1 MPKRLSTSRLSAE
14 LISTLDHVLAT
25 GDPVEIE
32 RPGGSVR
39 IVRDTSTKR
48 LSGLTPH
55 PGTINGNPDD
65 LASLSWEQA
74 WKPSL

>member
-1 MPKRLSTSRLSAE
+1 MPKRLNASLLSAE

-25 GDPVEIE
+25 GEPVEIE

-39 IVRDTSTKR
+39 IVRDISTKR

-65 LASLSWEQA
+65 LANLSWEQA

>member
-1 MPKRLSTSRLSAE
+1 L
-14 LISTLDHVLAT
+14 LAT

-48 LSGLTPH
+48 LSRLTPH
-55 PGTINGNPDD
+55 PGIINGNPDD
-65 LASLSWEQA
+65 LANLSWE
-74 WKPSL
+74 

>member
-1 MPKRLSTSRLSAE
+1 M
-14 LISTLDHVLAT
+14 
-25 GDPVEIE
+25 EIE

-39 IVRDTSTKR
+39 IVRDISTKR

-65 LASLSWEQA
+65 LADLSWEQA

>member
-1 MPKRLSTSRLSAE
+1 MPTRLSAARLHDE
-14 LISTLDHVLAT
+14 LFSTLDHVLAT
-25 GDPVEIE
+25 GEPVEIE

-39 IVRDTSTKR
+39 IVRDIPTRR
-48 LSGLTPH
+48 LAGLTPH

-65 LASLSWEQA
+65 LANLSWEQA

>member
-1 MPKRLSTSRLSAE
+1 MPTRLSASCLSAE

-25 GDPVEIE
+25 GDSVEIE

-39 IVRDTSTKR
+39 IVRDNSTRR

-55 PGTINGNPDD
+55 PGTISGNPDD
-65 LASLSWEQA
+65 LANLSWEQA

>member
-1 MPKRLSTSRLSAE
+1 MPKRLNASRLSTE
-14 LISTLDHVLAT
+14 LISTLDQLAT

-48 LSGLTPH
+48 LSELTPH
-55 PGTINGNPDD
+55 PRTINGNPDD
-65 LASLSWEQA
+65 LANLSWEQA